1 MASFY
6 VYQYLNEFG
15 LPYYIGKGCG
25 RRMHVKHAHVEL
37 PPKDR
42 RVIVKDGLTNEAAKE
57 LEKKLI
63 SQYGRKIDGGM
74 LDNIK
79 INQWACHTG
88 WKHSEEAV
96 RKIREGNLGKV
107 RTPEQKE
114 NYKGN
119 KSKEHANNIQSA
131 VKNLWADPEY
141 KAQRLAKF
149 RQAYANRKQN
159 NG

>member
-74 LDNIK
+74 
-79 INQWACHTG
+79 
-88 WKHSEEAV
+88 HS
-96 RKIREGNLGKV
+96 
-107 RTPEQKE
+107 
-114 NYKGN
+114 
-119 KSKEHANNIQSA
+119 
-131 VKNLWADPEY
+131 
-141 KAQRLAKF
+141 AQ
-149 RQAYANRKQN
+149 
-159 NG
+159 